1 MGWRRS
7 LIAGYEVVSTG
18 GSAHALRDAGV
29 DVTPVE
35 DVTSSPEML
44 GGRVKTLHPAI
55 HGGILA
61 KRNNED
67 HMQSIAVRTS
77 TDMVAA
83 LRCLTALMRNA
94 ADAHAGARH
103 QAHRCG
109 HWKPLPVCKRCICTR
124 CNQQSRRDC

>member
-61 KRNNED
+61 KRNNDD
-67 HMQSIAVRTS
+67 HMQSIAVRNS

-83 LRCLTALMRNA
+83 LRYLTALLRNA

-103 QAHRCG
+103 QAH
-109 HWKPLPVCKRCICTR
+109 
-124 CNQQSRRDC
+124 